1 MLTFALLRAKSGVA
15 AVEFAITLPVLLTL
29 GLGGLEVANF
39 AITHLRISNIAMITA
54 DNAARVRESID
65 ESDVNELFLG
75 ATLAGESIKF
85 KNRGRVILYDLEP
98 SPDGTVQW
106 IRWQRCEGLKVV
118 APGYGRPKTAAG
130 ANITN
135 GTEIFATNRT
145 SVSSAPSSH
154 AASTMTA
161 LGPATK
167 QIAAQPGTAVMVAEV
182 IYDYKPLVSNALL
195 SGTQIRYLSAFNVRQ
210 RSDHSLR
217 NSTRVTPKS
226 CG

>member
-1 MLTFALLRAKSGVA
+1 
-15 AVEFAITLPVLLTL
+15 LPVLLSL
-29 GLGGLEVANF
+29 GLVGLETANY
-39 AITHLRISNIAMITA
+39 AMMHLRISSIAMITA

-65 ESDVNELFLG
+65 ETDVNEVFLG
-75 ATLAGESIKF
+75 TTLSGASIKF
-85 KNRGRVILYDLEP
+85 KERGRVILYDLEP
-98 SPDGTVQW
+98 SPDGTKQW

-118 APGYGRPKTAAG
+118 APAYGRPKTAAG

-145 SVSSAPSSH
+145 SVSSAPSS
-154 AASTMTA
+154 ATGSTMTA